1 MTASVRYATAG
12 TGLVALGVLVL
23 WPFLDPT
30 GRRGVLLA
38 ALVAL
43 PVRILSF
50 AALLRF
56 RGRVNAFLVA
66 WVGGTVLRM
75 ATIGGLA
82 FVVIRS
88 GADGLVPMLL
98 ALAFFLF
105 GLLLLEPI
113 YFKTAPR
120 ETG

>member
-43 PVRILSF
+43 PIQILSF

-75 ATIGGLA
+75 ATIGGLT